1 MDLKRYMKFVQSIEN
16 QAKVIAGDFS
26 KNQKILMK
34 YFVNSDSDLLCQCE
48 ITGIFPE
55 YEVYNKVVNELV
67 SFGLL
72 VETQSNEQKA
82 YTKGNY
88 FLFFEKYFKK

>member
-1 MDLKRYMKFVQSIEN
+1 MDVKRFAKFIRSIEN
-16 QAKVIAGDFS
+16 QGKVIAGDFT

-34 YFVNSDSDLLCQCE
+34 YFVNSGSDLLCQCE
-48 ITGIFPE
+48 ISGIFPE
-55 YEVYNKVVNELV
+55 YEVYNKVVNQLV

-72 VETQSNEQKA
+72 VETQSKGQKA

-88 FLFFEKYFKK
+88 FLFFEEYFKK